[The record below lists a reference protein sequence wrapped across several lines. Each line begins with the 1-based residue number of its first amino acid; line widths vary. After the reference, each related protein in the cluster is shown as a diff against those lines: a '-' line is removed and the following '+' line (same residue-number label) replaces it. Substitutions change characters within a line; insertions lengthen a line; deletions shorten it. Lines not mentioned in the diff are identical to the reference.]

1 MRTIVYALEYDKL
14 TQYIKKFNKMYTV
27 LKIPNIENLYNYR
40 AYLDENELLQIET
53 SVLSNQSDLI
63 KLNLKITDIGS
74 QQLNYDLP
82 NKDNFED
89 VLTREPLLSGLDYIK
104 NKKVK
109 INYALSLG
117 KKERFYRET
126 PVKEENKDN
135 LKLEIQNDVQKPP
148 QFCRV
153 SHTGLKQLCNSC
165 KSECNLSLE
174 RLIKDQVSITVVNK
188 ELKDHFHPTFRP
200 GRNKNEAVKELIAHY
215 VYAHKITLPENT
227 I

>member
-63 KLNLKITDIGS
+63 KLNLKITDLGS
-74 QQLNYDLP
+74 QELNYDLP

-89 VLTREPLLSGLDYIK
+89 VLTREPLLMGLDYIK
-104 NKKVK
+104 SKKVR
-109 INYALSLG
+109 INYALSLS
-117 KKERFYRET
+117 KSLNKDRFYRET
-126 PVKEENKDN
+126 PTQVKEENKIN
-135 LKLEIQNDVQKPP
+135 LQLEMQNNVQKPP

-153 SHTGLKQLCNSC
+153 SQTGLKQPCNSC

-174 RLIKDQVSITVVNK
+174 RLIKDQVSITVVSK

-200 GRNKNEAVKELIAHY
+200 GRNKNEAVRSL
-215 VYAHKITLPENT
+215 
-227 I
+227 